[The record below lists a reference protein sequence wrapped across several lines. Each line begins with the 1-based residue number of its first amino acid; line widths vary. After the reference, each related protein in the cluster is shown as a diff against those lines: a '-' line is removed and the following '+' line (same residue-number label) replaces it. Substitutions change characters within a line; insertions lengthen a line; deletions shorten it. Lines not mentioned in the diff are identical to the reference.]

1 MKIVPNLSAPASREL
16 LFRAL
21 GRSLRRLRSRRFLWL
36 GVKCVLAALLL
47 ALVLWLLANNL
58 FLYWIGP
65 WLQIHF
71 PSSTAHWSGL
81 LLFIFLSTVLMAW
94 LIAPLTALLAGQ
106 LTDNVA
112 EIIEKED
119 YPDHPPGTALSNWQ
133 SLKVSLR
140 FCGLSL
146 LCNVLA
152 LPFLLFPVLHLL
164 VFFLINGYLLGRE
177 YFEFAAARF
186 RFPPQAHQ
194 YYRKQRGIVFVGGL
208 FVAAVVAIPVLN
220 ILAPLFAAALMVH
233 LHKLLSA
240 REVLLRQQ
248 QTTVNQESS

>member
-1 MKIVPNLSAPASREL
+1 MKTMPNPSVSTPREL

-21 GRSLRRLRSRRFLWL
+21 GLSLRRLLSRRCLWL
-36 GVKCVLAALLL
+36 VIKCVLAAMVL
-47 ALVLWLLANNL
+47 AVVLWLLANNL

-71 PSSTAHWSGL
+71 PSSTVHWSGL

-106 LTDNVA
+106 FTDMLA

-119 YPDHPPGTALSNWQ
+119 YPADPPGTGLSNMQ
-133 SLKVSLR
+133 SFKVALR
-140 FCGLSL
+140 FMGLSL
-146 LCNVLA
+146 LCNLLA
-152 LPFLLFPVLHLL
+152 LPFLLVPVLNVL

-177 YFEFAAARF
+177 YFQFAAARF
-186 RFPPQAHQ
+186 RSLPQALQ
-194 YYRKQRGIVFVGGL
+194 YYRAQRGIVFVGGL
-208 FVAAVVAIPVLN
+208 FIAAVVAIPVLN

-240 REVLLRQQ
+240 RDILLKQVK
-248 QTTVNQESS
+248 TTANPP

>member
-1 MKIVPNLSAPASREL
+1 MKTAPHPSIPASRVL

-21 GRSLRRLRSRRFLWL
+21 KRSAGLIRNRRFLWL
-36 GVKCVLAALLL
+36 GAKCVLAALLL
-47 ALVLWLLANNL
+47 AVVLWLLANNL

-65 WLQIHF
+65 WLQIHW
-71 PSSTAHWSGL
+71 PSPTAHWSGL
-81 LLFIFLSTVLMAW
+81 LLFIFLSTFLMAW
-94 LIAPLTALLAGQ
+94 LIAPLMALLAGQ

-112 EIIEKED
+112 EIIEEED
-119 YPDHPPGTALSNWQ
+119 YPDHRPGSALSNWQ

-152 LPFLLFPVLHLL
+152 LPFLLVPVLNVL

-186 RFPPQAHQ
+186 RALPQAQ
-194 YYRKQRGIVFVGGL
+194 VYYRKQRGIVFIGGL
-208 FVAAVVAIPVLN
+208 FVAAVITIPVLN

-240 REVLLRQQ
+240 RDVLIKQQ
-248 QTTVNQESS
+248 PSIMI